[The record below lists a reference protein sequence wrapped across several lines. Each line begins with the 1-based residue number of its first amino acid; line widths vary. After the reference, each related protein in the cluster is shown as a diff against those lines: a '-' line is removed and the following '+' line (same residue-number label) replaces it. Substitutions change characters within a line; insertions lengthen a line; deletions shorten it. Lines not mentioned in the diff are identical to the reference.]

1 MQKKYGIDEYSIF
14 LVWIA
19 IALVVVAYFVDST
32 VLNGISSFIVIYAIF
47 RTMSSNILKRSREN
61 QVFMNNVINPV
72 KNIFNKDKSK
82 TRSKNKAK
90 DADFKYIS
98 CPSCGQKLRIPKN
111 KGKIKVRCPKCKDKF
126 DAKS

>member
-1 MQKKYGIDEYSIF
+1 MQKKNGIDEYSIF
-14 LVWIA
+14 LVWVA
-19 IALVVVAYFVDST
+19 IVAVVVAYYIDSV

-47 RTMSSNILKRSREN
+47 RTMSSNTLKRSKEN
-61 QVFMNNVINPV
+61 QVFVDNIINPI
-72 KNIFNKDKSK
+72 KNIFKKDKTK
-82 TRSKNKAK
+82 K
-90 DADFKYIS
+90 DDFKYVS

>member
-1 MQKKYGIDEYSIF
+1 MQKKYGIDEYGIF

-19 IALVVVAYFVDST
+19 IVAVIVAYFIKST

-47 RTMSSNILKRSREN
+47 RTMSSNIVKRNQEN
-61 QVFMNNVINPV
+61 QVFVENVIDPIKGV
-72 KNIFNKDKSK
+72 FGKSK
-82 TRSKNKAK
+82 STKTGSKEAG
-90 DADFKYIS
+90 FKYIS

-111 KGKIKVRCPKCKDKF
+111 KGKIKIRCPKCKEKF